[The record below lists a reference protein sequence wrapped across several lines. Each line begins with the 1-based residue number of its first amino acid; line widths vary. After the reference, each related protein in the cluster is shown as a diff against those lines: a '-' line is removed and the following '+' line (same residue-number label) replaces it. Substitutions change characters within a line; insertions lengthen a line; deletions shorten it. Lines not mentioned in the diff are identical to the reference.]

1 MEKKVNQILKNS
13 QDINNLVEKKLIFFQ
28 DVIQKTILNCQ
39 KNKMLDI
46 LGVSDITSCTN
57 ILNSISEKMKEVSDN
72 IVNMPT
78 DTVVSKLQILNNE
91 LSGLLKNYGT
101 ESFED
106 LLSICF
112 GNNTSLV
119 INDDDALK
127 YELLKKYFHPTQ
139 YKVVTLKKSDGEKS
153 KTTFM
158 DDYATEKT
166 KNLDCSDLSITSKQF
181 HLRVYGIKVYVYHS
195 GFNKHLMIYG
205 IIDDVMIHFLNNKY
219 INNKIS
225 DITKIKPTED
235 DFNCDCFD
243 KYLSSLTLKDF
254 LTHSPQELINK
265 YVGNTTQNKLLK
277 QKNLAQVV
285 KDFILNDL
293 YTKRNTL
300 MQLLINSTDYDN
312 KYMAYLL
319 YDLLSN
325 DTNGTVDTVEQT
337 ILFDSFPWSIKQYF
351 REAMKKTIQYT
362 NELSNFDINKIPLE
376 QQICLMKTTDVVK
389 EKAMMKLKEIKSKSE
404 DSGSK
409 ARQYLDGLLKIP
421 FNVYT
426 KEPVMFLMDENR
438 KSMQD
443 IMHDTTV
450 KTLISADKVKEK
462 YTSIEI
468 LTYIKKIKT
477 NMVQTSANT
486 MIKNI
491 KKQFKDLEKSELV
504 IKSIKINE
512 MIDVH
517 LIAYSKIV
525 YSGKLKKELLSKIN
539 SFIDF
544 CGSSQKEILLEL
556 NNQFNKPD
564 LITKNINSIDNN
576 FGKITNY
583 MQNVKKILDDSVHG
597 HDKAK
602 KQIERIIGQWINGE
616 QDGYCF
622 GFEGPPGVGK
632 TSLAKR
638 GLSNCLLDENG
649 NSRPFAMIQMGG
661 DSNGSTLHGHNYT
674 YVGSTWGG
682 VAQILIDKR
691 CMNPIILIDEL
702 DKISK
707 TEHGREI
714 VGILTHLL
722 DPTQNDCFQDKYF
735 TGIDLDLSKALFILS
750 YNDVD
755 AIDKILLDRIHRI
768 KFSSLSLEDKLVI
781 ARTHML
787 PEVYKKMGLQDIII
801 MGDEVLKFIIDEYT
815 SEPGVRKFK
824 EILFEIVGEINLEI
838 LKNCSNKNLE
848 YPINVT
854 ISDIREKYFKDKH
867 EIKITKIPLSS
878 SVGIINGL
886 WANSQGK
893 GGVIPIQAKYYPCDT
908 FLNLKLTGMQ
918 GDVMKESMNVALTL
932 AWNLTSFEN
941 REKVRQLY
949 EDKKHGIHI
958 HCPEGSVPKDG
969 PSAGTAITIVIFSL
983 LNSRKIKNTTAIT
996 GEISLD
1002 GRCTEIG
1009 GLDLKFL
1016 GGIKAGV
1023 KEFIYPT
1030 ENEKDYTTFI
1040 EKYKDADLIKD
1051 IKFHAVNNI
1060 HEVFDLIFE
1069 ND

>member
-78 DTVVSKLQILNNE
+78 DTVVSKLQILNND

-450 KTLISADKVKEK
+450 KTLISADKLKEK

-893 GGVIPIQAKYYPCDT
+893 GGIIPIQAKYYPCDT